1 MSVATEITRI
11 QGAKAD
17 LKTSIEAKG
26 VTVPS
31 ATLISGYA
39 ALVDQ
44 IETGGGGGG
53 LPDSD
58 GLIDI
63 EISTSGPQTGGTFNL
78 EYIPTYL
85 MKYTS
90 ASAVDTVAG
99 FTISNHTVTYQTPI
113 VWTCDNANIT
123 INGSTV
129 TVPGGF
135 NSNVT
140 FTATWVDYE
149 GETHTTSKTI
159 QVVGN
164 SYSVI
169 QVTSAVEPGI
179 NRLGSYFVVP
189 ASGTGAEYPSNLTYN
204 PTQTVNPSTNYN
216 GSFITRVAK
225 GTTITAPSWKPS
237 GTAFAILGSGTT
249 AAFFDTEAE
258 AKFAWDNRT
267 T

>member
-39 ALVDQ
+39 SLVDQ
-44 IETGGGGGG
+44 IQTSGGF
-53 LPDSD
+53 PDSD
-58 GLIDI
+58 GLVDI
-63 EISTSGPQTGGTFNL
+63 EITTSGPQLGDTFTL
-78 EYIPTYL
+78 EYVPTYV
-85 MKYTS
+85 MKYTP
-90 ASAVDTVAG
+90 ASAIDTVAG
-99 FTISNHTVTYQTPI
+99 FTISSQSVTYRTPI

-129 TVPGGF
+129 SVPGGF

-164 SYSVI
+164 LYSVI
-169 QVTSAVEPGI
+169 MVSEAVEPSTSG
-179 NRLGSYFVVP
+179 GGGYFVVP
-189 ASGTGAEYPSNLTYN
+189 ASMPGAVYPTNLTYN
-204 PTQTVNPSTNYN
+204 PTQTINPSSNYN
-216 GSFITRVAK
+216 GSFITYVNR
-225 GTTITAPSWKPS
+225 GTIITGASWDPP

-249 AAFFDTEAE
+249 PAFFKTLAE
-258 AKFAWDNRT
+258 AQFAWDNRST
-267 T
+267 